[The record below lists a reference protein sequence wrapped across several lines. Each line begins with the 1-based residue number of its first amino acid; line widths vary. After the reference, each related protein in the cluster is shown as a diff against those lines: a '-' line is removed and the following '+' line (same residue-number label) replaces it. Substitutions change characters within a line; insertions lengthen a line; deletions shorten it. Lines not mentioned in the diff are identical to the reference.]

1 MAAAAFGA
9 LALLLFSWLY
19 HGACVAACI
28 AWRRRERGRG
38 RKPGESDPLVS
49 VLVPM
54 RGVDCGLEGLLTSLL
69 RQDYREY
76 EVIVGAL
83 DPDDPALGL
92 AQGLKRSELGGRLK
106 IASGGEAFGP
116 NRKVCNLARMAEE
129 ASGALLVLCDSDMQ
143 VTSSYLREV
152 LLPFQDPKIGLVT
165 CVYRGYAARNL
176 TARLEALAIGTDFVP
191 GAVLAA
197 WPSGPRFAMG
207 ATIALRRELLEQIG
221 GFAAIAEYLADDYM
235 LGCLAGR
242 CGWRTALSGY
252 VVDALLGREKFG
264 AMWARRVRWARTMR
278 AMQPLGWIGAVVTHA
293 LPLSLAA
300 GALVGGGYGLALVAS
315 TLLMR
320 GLFAACYAAYGTHD
334 REVLRSLWILPAAD
348 LLNFVVWCASFT
360 GRTVTWR
367 GERFRIERGG
377 KLSAL

>member
-1 MAAAAFGA
+1 MAALAIGA
-9 LALLLFSWLY
+9 LALLLFSWMY
-19 HGACVAACI
+19 HGACGAACV
-28 AWRRRERGRG
+28 AWRRRERGRA
-38 RKPGESDPLVS
+38 REHGESGPPVS

-54 RGVDCGLEGLLTSLL
+54 RGVDGGLEGLLTSML

-83 DPDDPALGL
+83 DPDDPALGV
-92 AQGLKRSELGGRLK
+92 AQGLKHSELGGRLK
-106 IASGGEAFGP
+106 IAAGGEAYGL
-116 NRKVCNLARMAEE
+116 NRKVCNLTRMAVE

-143 VTSSYLREV
+143 VSSGYLREV
-152 LLPFQDPKIGLVT
+152 ILPFQDPSIGLVT
-165 CVYRGYAARNL
+165 CVYRGHAARNL
-176 TARLEALAIGTDFVP
+176 PAKLEALAIGTDFVP

-197 WPSGPRFAMG
+197 WPAGPRFAMG

-221 GFAAIAEYLADDYM
+221 GFPAIADYLADDYM
-235 LGCLAGR
+235 LGHLAGR
-242 CGWRTALSGY
+242 SGWRTALSAY
-252 VVDALLGREKFG
+252 VVDAMLGREEFG
-264 AMWARRVRWARTMR
+264 TMWARRVRWARTMR
-278 AMQPLGWIGAVVTHA
+278 AMQPWGWIGAAITHA

-300 GALVGGGYGLALVAS
+300 GTLVGGVYGLALVGS

-320 GLFAACYAAYGTHD
+320 GLFAACYAAFGTRD
-334 REVLRSLWILPAAD
+334 REVLRSLWLLPAAD

-377 KLSAL
+377 RLSAV